1 MVQVRVN
8 EGVLWVEAEA
18 YPLRNIAHVGQRVLE
33 IDRGA
38 VWKRFIQRTLV
49 CLFLGGFIASV
60 AGTFAVLVWLAVHGL
75 LVWQLVKT
83 LAKPTLYGLV
93 LNTSG
98 TQHDAVWST
107 EESEIMY
114 LVGEITKAIGHP
126 DIAQITY
133 NVQHAVNGDIVNQ
146 YGDHNTGK
154 NQHSGSGNIVGSR

>member
-8 EGVLWVEAEA
+8 EGVLWVEGEA

-33 IDRGA
+33 IDRRVA
-38 VWKRFIQRTLV
+38 WKRFIQRSLV
-49 CLFLGGFIASV
+49 CFFLGGFFASFGTV
-60 AGTFAVLVWLAVHGL
+60 AMLIWLTVHGL
-75 LVWQLVKT
+75 LIWQLVK
-83 LAKPTLYGLV
+83 LLNKPTLYGLV

-133 NVQHAVNGDIVNQ
+133 NVQHAVQGDIINQ
-146 YGDHNTGK
+146 YGDNNTGK